1 MLNKLTKIKRLLLIG
16 KEIWHNK
23 RSMRGRFIIYL
34 LSLVLLAGSA
44 MLILLNV
51 IGIVQPPSH
60 DIDRFLEYELNT
72 RTNDIKRQMNALAA
86 HNIDL
91 SQQLQNDIDRVML
104 EQGIYNNYDA
114 LNNNPEALTAIQQAT
129 YQTLAAKM
137 QQAPAS
143 GALYL
148 INASVNTNLL
158 EPTYNGLFL
167 KFTNIYSENTLFNET
182 CMFRG
187 NPQVARN
194 NNISLYSTWQLELNV
209 HAYPQTD
216 KLLHAKENNISQ
228 QYILT
233 DVAHL
238 KESWEQSRLFLMPI
252 NSNNG
257 RIIGICGFEISSV
270 YFQQRT
276 KQANYK
282 GYPLITAI
290 LDKKAD
296 NEYQG
301 QLSNPA
307 SFVNSTIKTSSDG
320 EHELFTAGQE
330 RFIGFTAPL
339 TVGASEHRVAVMLPA
354 DSYYHLQRQAKMRL
368 LIMLGIILLLSL
380 LSAGYFSKRYVDP
393 LVADL
398 QQLQQNPD
406 APPQANVLELNQF
419 FEFLQKHSEQQAEK
433 LRQLQSE
440 NNQVQKQ
447 YGLAAMRLQEA
458 QEKQKQTANQYIH
471 LEEQLAAPQN
481 EIQQVRLQM
490 EQTQQEKLQAQQE
503 REQAQQQFNFAQAA
517 LEKAI
522 EKKLESV
529 DPDSYQMFID
539 NLATLTPKEED
550 IFNLYVQGCSTKDII
565 NQLGITENTLKYH
578 NKNIY
583 SKLGVKTRKE
593 LLQYIE
599 LMRNA
604 ERA

>member
-23 RSMRGRFIIYL
+23 RSMRSRFIIYL

-148 INASVNTNLL
+148 LNASVNTNLL

-187 NPQVARN
+187 NPQVARA

-209 HAYPQTD
+209 HAYPQAD
-216 KLLHAKENNISQ
+216 KLLHAKENNIPQ

-368 LIMLGIILLLSL
+368 
-380 LSAGYFSKRYVDP
+380 
-393 LVADL
+393 
-398 QQLQQNPD
+398 
-406 APPQANVLELNQF
+406 
-419 FEFLQKHSEQQAEK
+419 
-433 LRQLQSE
+433 
-440 NNQVQKQ
+440 
-447 YGLAAMRLQEA
+447 QEA

-471 LEEQLAAPQN
+471 LEEQLATLQN

-503 REQAQQQFNFAQAA
+503 REQAQHQFNFAQAA

-550 IFNLYVQGCSTKDII
+550 IFNLYVQGCSTKAII
-565 NQLGITENTLKYH
+565 SQLGITENTLKYH

-604 ERA
+604 AH

>member
-23 RSMRGRFIIYL
+23 RSMRSRFIIYL

-91 SQQLQNDIDRVML
+91 SQQLQQDINRVML

-167 KFTNIYSENTLFNET
+167 KFTNIYSENTLFNEI

-194 NNISLYSTWQLELNV
+194 NNISLYSTWQMELNV
-209 HAYPQTD
+209 HAYPQAD

-252 NSNNG
+252 NSNDG
-257 RIIGICGFEISSV
+257 KIIGVCGFEISSV

-307 SFVNSTIKTSSDG
+307 SFVNATIKMTSDG
-320 EHELFTAGQE
+320 EHEFFTAGQE
-330 RFIGFTAPL
+330 HFVGFTAPL

-368 LIMLGIILLLSL
+368 LM

-419 FEFLQKHSEQQAEK
+419 FEFLQNHSEQQAEK
-433 LRQLQSE
+433 MRQLQSE
-440 NNQVQKQ
+440 NNEVQKQ
-447 YGLAAMRLQEA
+447 YGQAAVRLQEA
-458 QEKQKQTANQYIH
+458 QEKQKQTANQYIQ
-471 LEEQLAAPQN
+471 LEEQLAALQE

-522 EKKLESV
+522 EKKLETV
-529 DPDSYQMFID
+529 DPDSYKMFVD

-550 IFNLYVQGCSTKDII
+550 IFNLYVQGCSTKAII
-565 NQLGITENTLKYH
+565 SQLGITENTLKYH

-583 SKLGVKTRKE
+583 GKLGVKTRKE

-604 ERA
+604 EH

>member
-1 MLNKLTKIKRLLLIG
+1 MLTKLTKIKRLLLIG
-16 KEIWHNK
+16 TEIWHNK
-23 RSMRGRFIIYL
+23 RSMRSRFIIYL

-91 SQQLQNDIDRVML
+91 SQQLQQDINRVML

-167 KFTNIYSENTLFNET
+167 KFTNIYSENTLFNEI

-209 HAYPQTD
+209 HAYPQAD

-307 SFVNSTIKTSSDG
+307 SFVNATITTSSDG

-330 RFIGFTAPL
+330 HFIGFTAPL

-419 FEFLQKHSEQQAEK
+419 FEFLQNHSEQQAEK

-471 LEEQLAAPQN
+471 LEEQLAALQN

-565 NQLGITENTLKYH
+565 SQLGITENTLKYH

-583 SKLGVKTRKE
+583 SNLGVKTRKE

-599 LMRNA
+599 LMRNSA
-604 ERA
+604 H

>member
-1 MLNKLTKIKRLLLIG
+1 MLNKLTKIKRLLLIS

-51 IGIVQPPSH
+51 IGIVQLPSH

-209 HAYPQTD
+209 HAYPQAD

-307 SFVNSTIKTSSDG
+307 SFVNANIKMSSDG
-320 EHELFTAGQE
+320 EHEFFTAGQE
-330 RFIGFTAPL
+330 SFIGYTAPL
-339 TVGASEHRVAVMLPA
+339 KVGASEHKVAVMLPA
-354 DSYYHLQRQAKMRL
+354 DSYYHLQQQAKMRL

-419 FEFLQKHSEQQAEK
+419 FEFLQSHSEQQAEK

-471 LEEQLAAPQN
+471 LEEQLAALQN

-539 NLATLTPKEED
+539 NLTTLTPKEED

-565 NQLGITENTLKYH
+565 SQLGITENTLKYH

-604 ERA
+604 EH

>member
-91 SQQLQNDIDRVML
+91 SQQLQHDIDRVML

-114 LNNNPEALTAIQQAT
+114 LNNNSEALTAIQQAT

-209 HAYPQTD
+209 HAYPQAD

-238 KESWEQSRLFLMPI
+238 KESWKQSRLFLMPI

-282 GYPLITAI
+282 EYPLITAI

-354 DSYYHLQRQAKMRL
+354 ESYYHLQGQAKIRL

-419 FEFLQKHSEQQAEK
+419 FEFLQSHSEQQAEK

-471 LEEQLAAPQN
+471 LEEQLAALQN

-550 IFNLYVQGCSTKDII
+550 IFILYVQGCSTKDII
-565 NQLGITENTLKYH
+565 SQLGITENTLKYH

-599 LMRNA
+599 LMRNSA
-604 ERA
+604 H

>member
-114 LNNNPEALTAIQQAT
+114 LNNNSEALTAIQQAT

-148 INASVNTNLL
+148 INASVNTNML

-209 HAYPQTD
+209 HAYPQAD

-339 TVGASEHRVAVMLPA
+339 TVGASEHKVAVMLPA

-368 LIMLGIILLLSL
+368 LIMLEIILLLSL

-419 FEFLQKHSEQQAEK
+419 FEFLQSHSEQQAEK

-471 LEEQLAAPQN
+471 LEEQLTALQN

-503 REQAQQQFNFAQAA
+503 HEQAQQQFNFAQAA

-529 DPDSYQMFID
+529 NPDSYQMFID

-565 NQLGITENTLKYH
+565 SQLGITENTLKYH

-599 LMRNA
+599 LMRNT
-604 ERA
+604 EH

>member
-194 NNISLYSTWQLELNV
+194 NNISLYSTWQLELNA
-209 HAYPQTD
+209 HAYPQAD

-252 NSNNG
+252 NSNDG

-307 SFVNSTIKTSSDG
+307 SFVNATIKMSSDG
-320 EHELFTAGQE
+320 EHEFFTAGQE
-330 RFIGFTAPL
+330 SFIGYTAPL
-339 TVGASEHRVAVMLPA
+339 KVGASEHKVAVMLPA
-354 DSYYHLQRQAKMRL
+354 DSYYHLQQQAKMRL

-398 QQLQQNPD
+398 QQLQQTPD

-419 FEFLQKHSEQQAEK
+419 FEFLQSHSEQQAEK

-471 LEEQLAAPQN
+471 LEEQLAALQN

-539 NLATLTPKEED
+539 NLTTLTPKEED

-565 NQLGITENTLKYH
+565 SQLGITENTLKYH

-604 ERA
+604 EH

>member
-60 DIDRFLEYELNT
+60 DIDHFLEYELNT

-91 SQQLQNDIDRVML
+91 SQQLQQDINRVML
-104 EQGIYNNYDA
+104 DKGIYNNYDA

-129 YQTLAAKM
+129 YQTLSAKM

-148 INASVNTNLL
+148 LNASVNTNLL
-158 EPTYNGLFL
+158 DPTYNGLFL

-187 NPQVARN
+187 NPQIARA
-194 NNISLYSTWQLELNV
+194 NNISLYSTWQLELNI
-209 HAYPQTD
+209 HAYPQAD
-216 KLLHAKENNISQ
+216 KLLHAKDNNISQ

-252 NSNNG
+252 NSNDG
-257 RIIGICGFEISSV
+257 SIIGVCGFEISSV

-282 GYPLITAI
+282 EYPLITAI

-419 FEFLQKHSEQQAEK
+419 FEFLQNHSEQQAEK

-471 LEEQLAAPQN
+471 LEEQLAALQN

-529 DPDSYQMFID
+529 DPDSYQMFVD
-539 NLATLTPKEED
+539 NLATLTPKEKD

-565 NQLGITENTLKYH
+565 SRLGITENTLKYH

-604 ERA
+604 ER

>member
-194 NNISLYSTWQLELNV
+194 NNISLYSTWQLELNA
-209 HAYPQTD
+209 HAYPQAD

-252 NSNNG
+252 NSNDG

-307 SFVNSTIKTSSDG
+307 SFVNATIKMSSDG
-320 EHELFTAGQE
+320 EHEFFTAGQE
-330 RFIGFTAPL
+330 SFIGYTAPL
-339 TVGASEHRVAVMLPA
+339 KVGASEHKVAVMLPA
-354 DSYYHLQRQAKMRL
+354 DSYYHLQQQAKMRL

-419 FEFLQKHSEQQAEK
+419 FEFLQSHSEQQAEK

-471 LEEQLAAPQN
+471 LEEQLAALQN

-490 EQTQQEKLQAQQE
+490 EQTQQEKLRAQQE

-539 NLATLTPKEED
+539 NLTTLTPKEED

-565 NQLGITENTLKYH
+565 SQLGITENTLKYH

-604 ERA
+604 EH

>member
-209 HAYPQTD
+209 HAYPQAD

-354 DSYYHLQRQAKMRL
+354 DSYYHLQGQAKMRL

-419 FEFLQKHSEQQAEK
+419 FEFLQSHSEQQAEK

-471 LEEQLAAPQN
+471 LEEQLAALQN

-529 DPDSYQMFID
+529 DPDSYKMFVD

-565 NQLGITENTLKYH
+565 SRLGITENTLKYH

-583 SKLGVKTRKE
+583 GKLGVKTRKE

-604 ERA
+604 EH

>member
-1 MLNKLTKIKRLLLIG
+1 
-16 KEIWHNK
+16 
-23 RSMRGRFIIYL
+23 
-34 LSLVLLAGSA
+34 
-44 MLILLNV
+44 
-51 IGIVQPPSH
+51 
-60 DIDRFLEYELNT
+60 
-72 RTNDIKRQMNALAA
+72 MNALAA

-148 INASVNTNLL
+148 LNASVNTNLL

-209 HAYPQTD
+209 HAYPQAD

-233 DVAHL
+233 DVALL

-307 SFVNSTIKTSSDG
+307 SFVNSTIKTSFDG

-330 RFIGFTAPL
+330 RFIGFTALL

-419 FEFLQKHSEQQAEK
+419 FEFLQNHSEQQAEK
-433 LRQLQSE
+433 MRQLQSE

-447 YGLAAMRLQEA
+447 YGLAAVRLQEA
-458 QEKQKQTANQYIH
+458 QEKQKQTANQYIQ
-471 LEEQLAAPQN
+471 LKEQLAALQE

-522 EKKLESV
+522 EKKLETV
-529 DPDSYQMFID
+529 DPDSYKMFVD

-550 IFNLYVQGCSTKDII
+550 IFNLYVQGCSTKAII
-565 NQLGITENTLKYH
+565 SQLGITENTLKYH

-583 SKLGVKTRKE
+583 GKLGVKTRKE

-604 ERA
+604 EH

>member
-23 RSMRGRFIIYL
+23 RSMRDRFIIYL

-194 NNISLYSTWQLELNV
+194 NNISLYSTWQLELNA
-209 HAYPQTD
+209 HAYPQAD

-252 NSNNG
+252 NSNDG

-307 SFVNSTIKTSSDG
+307 SFVNATIKTSFDG

-330 RFIGFTAPL
+330 HFIGYTAPL
-339 TVGASEHRVAVMLPA
+339 KVGASEHKVAVMLPA
-354 DSYYHLQRQAKMRL
+354 DSYYHLQQQAKMRL

-419 FEFLQKHSEQQAEK
+419 FEFLQNHSEQQAEK

-447 YGLAAMRLQEA
+447 YGLAALRLQEA

-471 LEEQLAAPQN
+471 LEEQLAALQN

-565 NQLGITENTLKYH
+565 SQLGITENTLKYH

-604 ERA
+604 EH

>member
-209 HAYPQTD
+209 HAYPQAD

-307 SFVNSTIKTSSDG
+307 SFVNATIKMSSDG
-320 EHELFTAGQE
+320 EHEFFTAGQE
-330 RFIGFTAPL
+330 SFIGYTAPL
-339 TVGASEHRVAVMLPA
+339 KVGASEHKVAVMLPA
-354 DSYYHLQRQAKMRL
+354 DSYYHLQQQAKMRL

-419 FEFLQKHSEQQAEK
+419 FEFLQSHSEQQAEK

-471 LEEQLAAPQN
+471 LEEQLAALQN

-539 NLATLTPKEED
+539 NLTTLTPKEED

-565 NQLGITENTLKYH
+565 SQLGITENTLKYH

-583 SKLGVKTRKE
+583 SKLGVTTRKE

-604 ERA
+604 EH

>member
-91 SQQLQNDIDRVML
+91 SQQLQHDIDRVML

-148 INASVNTNLL
+148 INASVNTNML

-209 HAYPQTD
+209 HAYPQAD

-307 SFVNSTIKTSSDG
+307 SFVNATITTSSDG

-330 RFIGFTAPL
+330 LFIGFTAPL

-419 FEFLQKHSEQQAEK
+419 FEFLQNHSEQQAEK

-447 YGLAAMRLQEA
+447 YGLAALRLQEA

-471 LEEQLAAPQN
+471 LEEQLAALQN

-565 NQLGITENTLKYH
+565 SQLGITENTLKYH

-604 ERA
+604 ER

>member
-1 MLNKLTKIKRLLLIG
+1 MLTKLTKIKRLLLIG

-23 RSMRGRFIIYL
+23 RSMRSRFIIYL

-148 INASVNTNLL
+148 LNASVNTNLL

-209 HAYPQTD
+209 HAYPQAD

-354 DSYYHLQRQAKMRL
+354 DSYYHLQGQAKIRL

-419 FEFLQKHSEQQAEK
+419 FEFLQSHSEQQAEK

-471 LEEQLAAPQN
+471 LEEQLAALQN

-565 NQLGITENTLKYH
+565 SQQGITENTLKYH

-604 ERA
+604 EH

>member
-209 HAYPQTD
+209 HAYPQAD

-307 SFVNSTIKTSSDG
+307 SFVNANIKMSSDG
-320 EHELFTAGQE
+320 EHEFFTAGQE
-330 RFIGFTAPL
+330 SFIGYTAPL
-339 TVGASEHRVAVMLPA
+339 KVGASEHKVAVMLPA
-354 DSYYHLQRQAKMRL
+354 DSYYHLQQQAKRRL

-419 FEFLQKHSEQQAEK
+419 FEFLQSHSEQQAEK

-471 LEEQLAAPQN
+471 LEEQLAALQN

-539 NLATLTPKEED
+539 NLTTLTPKEED

-565 NQLGITENTLKYH
+565 SQLGITENTLKYH

-604 ERA
+604 EH

>member
-209 HAYPQTD
+209 HAYPQAD

-252 NSNNG
+252 NSNDG

-307 SFVNSTIKTSSDG
+307 SFVNATIKMSSDG
-320 EHELFTAGQE
+320 EHEFFTAGQE
-330 RFIGFTAPL
+330 SFIGYTAPL
-339 TVGASEHRVAVMLPA
+339 KVGASEHKVAVMLPA
-354 DSYYHLQRQAKMRL
+354 DSYYHLQQQAKRRL

-419 FEFLQKHSEQQAEK
+419 FEFLQSHSEQQAEK

-471 LEEQLAAPQN
+471 LEEQLAALQN

-539 NLATLTPKEED
+539 NLTTLTPKEED

-565 NQLGITENTLKYH
+565 SQLGITENTLKYH

-604 ERA
+604 EH

>member
-91 SQQLQNDIDRVML
+91 SQQLHNDIDRVML

-148 INASVNTNLL
+148 INASVNTNML

-209 HAYPQTD
+209 HAYPQAD

-238 KESWEQSRLFLMPI
+238 KETWEQSRLFLMPI

-307 SFVNSTIKTSSDG
+307 SFVNATIKTSSDG

-354 DSYYHLQRQAKMRL
+354 DSYYHLQGQAKIRL

-406 APPQANVLELNQF
+406 APPQSNVLELNQF
-419 FEFLQKHSEQQAEK
+419 FEFLQNHSEKQAEK

-447 YGLAAMRLQEA
+447 YGLAALRLQEA

-471 LEEQLAAPQN
+471 LEEQLAALQN

-550 IFNLYVQGCSTKDII
+550 IFNLYVQGCSTKSII
-565 NQLGITENTLKYH
+565 SQLGIPK
-578 NKNIY
+578 IP
-583 SKLGVKTRKE
+583 
-593 LLQYIE
+593 
-599 LMRNA
+599 
-604 ERA
+604 

>member
-91 SQQLQNDIDRVML
+91 SQQLHNDIDRVML

-148 INASVNTNLL
+148 INASVNTNML

-209 HAYPQTD
+209 HAYPQAD

-307 SFVNSTIKTSSDG
+307 SFVNATIKTSFDG

-330 RFIGFTAPL
+330 HFIGFTAPL

-406 APPQANVLELNQF
+406 APPQSNVLELNQF
-419 FEFLQKHSEQQAEK
+419 FEFLQNHSEQQAEK

-447 YGLAAMRLQEA
+447 YGLAALRLQEA

-471 LEEQLAAPQN
+471 LEEQLAALQN

-565 NQLGITENTLKYH
+565 SQLGITENTLKYH

-583 SKLGVKTRKE
+583 SKLGVKNRKE

-604 ERA
+604 EH

>member
-104 EQGIYNNYDA
+104 EQGIYNNYHA

-148 INASVNTNLL
+148 LNASVNTNLL

-209 HAYPQTD
+209 HAYPQAD

-233 DVAHL
+233 DVTHL

-339 TVGASEHRVAVMLPA
+339 KVGASEHRVAVMLPA

-419 FEFLQKHSEQQAEK
+419 FEFLQSHSEQQAEK

-471 LEEQLAAPQN
+471 LEEQLATLQN

-565 NQLGITENTLKYH
+565 SQLGITENTLKYH

-599 LMRNA
+599 LMRNSA
-604 ERA
+604 H

>member
-194 NNISLYSTWQLELNV
+194 NNISLYSTWQLELNA
-209 HAYPQTD
+209 HAYPQAD

-252 NSNNG
+252 NSNDG

-276 KQANYK
+276 KHANYK

-307 SFVNSTIKTSSDG
+307 SFVNATIKMSSDG
-320 EHELFTAGQE
+320 EHEFFTAGQE
-330 RFIGFTAPL
+330 SFIGYTAPL
-339 TVGASEHRVAVMLPA
+339 KVGASEHKVAVMLPA
-354 DSYYHLQRQAKMRL
+354 DSYYHLQQQAKMRL

-398 QQLQQNPD
+398 QQLQQNHD

-419 FEFLQKHSEQQAEK
+419 FEFLQSHSEQQAEK

-471 LEEQLAAPQN
+471 LEEQLAALQN

-539 NLATLTPKEED
+539 NLTTLTPKEED

-565 NQLGITENTLKYH
+565 SQLGITENTLKYH

-604 ERA
+604 EH

>member
-167 KFTNIYSENTLFNET
+167 KFTNIYSENTFFNET

-209 HAYPQTD
+209 HAYPQAD

-307 SFVNSTIKTSSDG
+307 SFVNATIKTSFDG

-339 TVGASEHRVAVMLPA
+339 TVGASEHRVAVMLSA

-419 FEFLQKHSEQQAEK
+419 FEFLQNHSEQQAEK

-471 LEEQLAAPQN
+471 LEKQLAALQN

-565 NQLGITENTLKYH
+565 SQLGITENTLKYH

-604 ERA
+604 EH

>member
-114 LNNNPEALTAIQQAT
+114 LNNNSEALTAIQQAT

-209 HAYPQTD
+209 HAYPQAD

-339 TVGASEHRVAVMLPA
+339 KVGASEHRVAVMLPA

-419 FEFLQKHSEQQAEK
+419 FEFLQSHSEQQAEK

-471 LEEQLAAPQN
+471 LEEQLATLQN

-490 EQTQQEKLQAQQE
+490 EQTQQEKL
-503 REQAQQQFNFAQAA
+503 QAQQQFNFAQAA

-565 NQLGITENTLKYH
+565 SQLGITENTLKYH

-604 ERA
+604 EH

>member
-1 MLNKLTKIKRLLLIG
+1 MLDKLTKLKRLQLIS
-16 KEIWHNK
+16 KEIWQNK

-44 MLILLNV
+44 MLILLNI
-51 IGIVQPPSH
+51 IGVLQPPSH

-91 SQQLQNDIDRVML
+91 SQQLQQDINRVML

-167 KFTNIYSENTLFNET
+167 KFTNIYSENTLFNEI

-194 NNISLYSTWQLELNV
+194 NNISLYSTWQMELNI
-209 HAYPQTD
+209 HAYPQADT
-216 KLLHAKENNISQ
+216 LLHAKENNISQ
-228 QYILT
+228 QYILP

-252 NSNNG
+252 NSNDG
-257 RIIGICGFEISSV
+257 KIIGICGFEISSV

-282 GYPLITAI
+282 GYPLIIAI

-307 SFVNSTIKTSSDG
+307 SYINAALKRTTDG
-320 EHELFTAGQE
+320 EHEHFTSSQE
-330 RFIGFTAPL
+330 RFVGRSAPL
-339 TVGASEHRVAVMLPA
+339 KVGSTEHRVAVMLPE
-354 DSYYHLQRQAKMRL
+354 DSYYHLQKQANMRL
-368 LIMLGIILLLSL
+368 LVMLLILLVLSL
-380 LSAGYFSKRYVDP
+380 LCAAFFSKKYVDP
-393 LVADL
+393 LLADL
-398 QQLQQNPD
+398 RQLQQNPE
-406 APPQANVLELNQF
+406 APPQSNVLELNQF
-419 FEFLQKHSEQQAEK
+419 FEFLQNHSEQQAEK

-440 NNQVQKQ
+440 NNEVQKQ
-447 YGLAAMRLQEA
+447 YGQAAVRLQEA
-458 QEKQKQTANQYIH
+458 QEKQKQTANQYIQ
-471 LEEQLAAPQN
+471 LEQQLAALQD
-481 EIQQVRLQM
+481 EITQVRLQM

-522 EKKLESV
+522 EKKLETV
-529 DPDSYQMFID
+529 DPDSYKMFVD
-539 NLATLTPKEED
+539 NLATLTPKEEN
-550 IFNLYVQGCSTKDII
+550 IFNLYVQGCSTKAII
-565 NQLGITENTLKYH
+565 SQLGITENTLKYH

-583 SKLGVKTRKE
+583 GKLGVKTRKE

-604 ERA
+604 EH

>member
-209 HAYPQTD
+209 HAYPQAD

-307 SFVNSTIKTSSDG
+307 FFVNATIKMSSDG
-320 EHELFTAGQE
+320 EHEFFIAGQE
-330 RFIGFTAPL
+330 SFIGYTAPL
-339 TVGASEHRVAVMLPA
+339 KVGASEHKVAVMLPA
-354 DSYYHLQRQAKMRL
+354 DSYYHLQQQAKMRL

-419 FEFLQKHSEQQAEK
+419 FEFLQSHSEQQAEK

-471 LEEQLAAPQN
+471 LEEQLAALQN

-539 NLATLTPKEED
+539 NLTTLTPKEED

-565 NQLGITENTLKYH
+565 SQLGITENTLKYH

-604 ERA
+604 EH

>member
-194 NNISLYSTWQLELNV
+194 NNISLYSTWQLELNA
-209 HAYPQTD
+209 HAYPQAD

-307 SFVNSTIKTSSDG
+307 SFVNATIKMSSDG
-320 EHELFTAGQE
+320 EHEFFTAGQE
-330 RFIGFTAPL
+330 SFIGYTAPL
-339 TVGASEHRVAVMLPA
+339 KVGASEHKVAVMLPA
-354 DSYYHLQRQAKMRL
+354 DSYYHLQQQAKMRL

-419 FEFLQKHSEQQAEK
+419 FEFLQSHSEQQAEK

-471 LEEQLAAPQN
+471 LEEQLAALQN

-539 NLATLTPKEED
+539 NLTTLTPKEEN

-565 NQLGITENTLKYH
+565 SQLGITENTLKYH

-604 ERA
+604 EH

>member
-51 IGIVQPPSH
+51 IGIVQLPSH

-129 YQTLAAKM
+129 YQTLAAKL

-194 NNISLYSTWQLELNV
+194 NNISLYSTWQLELNA
-209 HAYPQTD
+209 HAYPQAD

-252 NSNNG
+252 NSNDG

-307 SFVNSTIKTSSDG
+307 SFVNATIKMSSDG
-320 EHELFTAGQE
+320 EHEFFTAGQE
-330 RFIGFTAPL
+330 SFIGYTAPL
-339 TVGASEHRVAVMLPA
+339 KVGASEHKVAVMLPA
-354 DSYYHLQRQAKMRL
+354 DSYYHLQQQAKMRL

-419 FEFLQKHSEQQAEK
+419 FEFLQSHSEQQAEK

-471 LEEQLAAPQN
+471 LEEQLAALQN

-565 NQLGITENTLKYH
+565 SQLGITENTLKYH

-604 ERA
+604 EH

>member
-1 MLNKLTKIKRLLLIG
+1 MLNKLTKIKRLLLIS

-148 INASVNTNLL
+148 INASVNTNML

-209 HAYPQTD
+209 HAYPQAN

-354 DSYYHLQRQAKMRL
+354 DSYYHLQGQAKMRL

-419 FEFLQKHSEQQAEK
+419 FEFLQSHSEQQAEK
-433 LRQLQSE
+433 LRRLQSE

-471 LEEQLAAPQN
+471 LEEQLAALQN

-565 NQLGITENTLKYH
+565 SQLGITENTLKYH

-604 ERA
+604 EH

>member
-194 NNISLYSTWQLELNV
+194 NNISLYSTWQLELNA
-209 HAYPQTD
+209 HAYPQAD

-252 NSNNG
+252 NSNDG

-307 SFVNSTIKTSSDG
+307 SFVNATIKMSSDG
-320 EHELFTAGQE
+320 EHEFFTAGQE
-330 RFIGFTAPL
+330 SFIGYTAPL
-339 TVGASEHRVAVMLPA
+339 KVGDSEHKVAVMLPA
-354 DSYYHLQRQAKMRL
+354 DSYYHLQQQAKMRL

-419 FEFLQKHSEQQAEK
+419 FEFLQSHSEQQAEK

-471 LEEQLAAPQN
+471 LEEQLAALQN

-539 NLATLTPKEED
+539 NLTTLTPKEED

-565 NQLGITENTLKYH
+565 SQLGITENTLKYH

-604 ERA
+604 EH